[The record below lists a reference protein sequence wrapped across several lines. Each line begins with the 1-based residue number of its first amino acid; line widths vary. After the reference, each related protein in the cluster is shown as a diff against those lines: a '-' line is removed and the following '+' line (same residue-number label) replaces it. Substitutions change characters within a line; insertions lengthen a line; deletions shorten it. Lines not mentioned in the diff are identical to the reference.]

1 MGFKL
6 HQLKP
11 AEGATHKE
19 KRVGRGI
26 GSGHGKTSTRG
37 HKGQKSRRGYGDLPA
52 FFEGGQT
59 PFIMRIPKRGFKN
72 PNTVEYEIVN
82 IKTLEERFDSGAEIT
97 PEVLY
102 EKGIIKCTKNVKI
115 LGDGEL
121 TKSLT
126 VKAHKFSRSAVE
138 KIEKAGGKV
147 EVISKESA
155 QAEE

>member
-6 HQLKP
+6 HELKP
-11 AEGATHKE
+11 AKGATHRE

-37 HKGQKSRRGYGDLPA
+37 HKGQKSRRGYGNLPA

-72 PNTVEYEIVN
+72 PNKVEYEIVN
-82 IKTLEERFDSGAEIT
+82 VKVLEERFEPNSEVT
-97 PEVLY
+97 PEVL
-102 EKGIIKCTKNVKI
+102 EEMGIIKCSSRVKI

-121 TKSLT
+121 TKPLT
-126 VKAHKFSRSAVE
+126 VKAHKFSKSAIE
-138 KIEKAGGKV
+138 KIEKAGGK
-147 EVISKESA
+147 
-155 QAEE
+155 AEILTEKLPEEA

>member
-1 MGFKL
+1 MKL

-19 KRVGRGI
+19 KRIGRGI
-26 GSGHGKTSTRG
+26 GSGYGKTAGRG

-72 PNTVEYEIVN
+72 PNKKEYEIVN
-82 IKTLEERFDSGAEIT
+82 LKILEERFEANAEIT
-97 PEVLY
+97 PEILK
-102 EKGIIKCTKNVKI
+102 EKRIIHCTEAVKI

-121 TKSLT
+121 TKPLK
-126 VKAHKFSRSAVE
+126 VKAHKFSKSAEE
-138 KIEKAGGKV
+138 KIKAAGGSC
-147 EVISKESA
+147 EIIE
-155 QAEE
+155 

>member
-1 MGFKL
+1 MGIKL

-19 KRVGRGI
+19 KRIGRGI
-26 GSGHGKTSTRG
+26 GSGYGKTAGRG

-72 PNTVEYEIVN
+72 PNKKEYEIVN
-82 IKTLEERFDSGAEIT
+82 LKILEERFEANAEIT
-97 PEVLY
+97 PEILK
-102 EKGIIKCTKNVKI
+102 EKRIIHCTEAVKI

-121 TKSLT
+121 TKPLK
-126 VKAHKFSRSAVE
+126 VKAHKFSKSAEE
-138 KIEKAGGKV
+138 KIKAAGGSC
-147 EVISKESA
+147 EIIE
-155 QAEE
+155 

>member
-1 MGFKL
+1 MGIKL
-6 HQLKP
+6 HELRP
-11 AEGATHKE
+11 AEGATHRK

-72 PNTVEYEIVN
+72 PNKKEYEIVN
-82 IKTLEERFDSGAEIT
+82 LKTLEERFEANEEVT
-97 PEVLY
+97 PEIL
-102 EKGIIKCTKNVKI
+102 KNKRIIHCTEAVKI

-121 TKSLT
+121 TKPLK
-126 VKAHKFSRSAVE
+126 VKAHKFSKSAEE
-138 KIEKAGGKV
+138 KIKAAGGSC
-147 EVISKESA
+147 EIIE
-155 QAEE
+155 

>member
-6 HQLKP
+6 HELRP
-11 AEGATHKE
+11 NEGATHRK

-37 HKGQKSRRGYGDLPA
+37 HKGQKSRRGYGELPA

-59 PFIMRIPKRGFKN
+59 PFIMRIPKRGFIN

-82 IKTLEERFDSGAEIT
+82 IKTLEAKFEANEEIT
-97 PEVLY
+97 PEVLK
-102 EKGIIKCTKNVKI
+102 ERGIIHCTSAVKI

-121 TKSLT
+121 TKPLK
-126 VKAHKFSRSAVE
+126 VKAHKFSKSAEE
-138 KIEKAGGKV
+138 KIKSAGGSV
-147 EVISKESA
+147 EVIS
-155 QAEE
+155 

>member
-1 MGFKL
+1 MGIKL
-6 HQLKP
+6 HELKP
-11 AEGATHKE
+11 SFGATHRK

-72 PNTVEYEIVN
+72 PTAKEYEIVN
-82 IKTLEERFDSGAEIT
+82 IKILEERFEANSEVT
-97 PEVLY
+97 PEILK
-102 EKGIIKCTKNVKI
+102 EKGIIRCVEAVKI

-121 TKSLT
+121 TKPLT
-126 VKAHKFSRSAVE
+126 VKAHKFSKSAEE
-138 KIEKAGGKV
+138 KIKAAGGSV
-147 EVISKESA
+147 EVLS
-155 QAEE
+155 

>member
-6 HQLKP
+6 HELRP
-11 AEGATHKE
+11 NEGATHRK

-37 HKGQKSRRGYGDLPA
+37 HKGQKSRRGYGELPA

-82 IKTLEERFDSGAEIT
+82 VKTLEERFEANAEVT
-97 PEVLY
+97 PEILK
-102 EKGIIKCTKNVKI
+102 EKGIIHCTSAVKI

-121 TKSLT
+121 TKPLK
-126 VKAHKFSRSAVE
+126 VKAHKFSKSAEE
-138 KIEKAGGKV
+138 KIKSAGGSV
-147 EVISKESA
+147 EVIS
-155 QAEE
+155 